1 MNRGA
6 GPGAILWMQLFLP
19 EPDVV
24 RGGGRRETEE
34 RFEALGPGKRACG
47 YSPNPNSIMRSLGS
61 ERKMLRDFSRAAR
74 RVSRNFMGLVDRW
87 LCGPVGLSSFIG
99 LNFGR
104 KSHDQ
109 VA

>member
-6 GPGAILWMQLFLP
+6 GAGPILWMQLFLP

-24 RGGGRRETEE
+24 RGGGRRETEK
-34 RFEALGPGKRACG
+34 RFEALRPGEGASG

-61 ERKMLRDFSRAAR
+61 ERKMLRDFIRAAR
-74 RVSRNFMGLVDRW
+74 RVCKNFMGLMGHW
-87 LCGPVGLSSFIG
+87 LWGPVCLGSFIG

-104 KSHDQ
+104 
-109 VA
+109 